1 MSRVNV
7 CLNKK
12 VISEQGER
20 CTAEL
25 SSDRFVHM
33 RCVVSSQQCLGDGY
47 ERIKSYGDAI
57 N

>member
-25 SSDRFVHM
+25 SDDCFVQM
-33 RCVVSSQQCLGDGY
+33 RCAMSSQQCLGDGY